1 MLRPSYKV
9 EIGSDTYELGPRSP
23 LLSIYTDSSMDVSSC
38 SILKLNDTQKTQNI
52 KQGDKLSIKIGYED
66 KLKLVFNGIIVD
78 VGPDLTKILSILSFD
93 SMKFLIEKRINKVYE
108 NQTAGKIVEDLVSA
122 SGIKVKEASDGL
134 SFPYYFVDDKKIV
147 FHHIMDLA
155 KKCGFD
161 FYLNTDNEAIFKQY
175 ERSKPKIYEY
185 AKNIINA
192 ELFEV
197 EPSFTGVTVQG
208 ESPSSFKG
216 ADTAHWLSKSKVEG
230 IKGEGTQRVLRDP
243 VIRDKDTADKVAEA
257 IQREST
263 RILEGY
269 ITVVGDTGVEI
280 GDTIE
285 IKGMDNKKMNG
296 EFQVRGVN
304 YILSDREGFTTRIYW
319 RK

>member
-1 MLRPSYKV
+1 MLKPSYQV

-23 LLSIYTDSSMDVSSC
+23 LLSISIDSSIDITNC
-38 SILKLNDTQKTQNI
+38 SILWFNDTQKTQNI
-52 KQGDKLSIKIGYED
+52 KQGDKTSIKIGYED
-66 KLKLVFNGIIVD
+66 KLKLVFNGVVTD
-78 VGPDLTKILSILSFD
+78 VGPDLTKNLNVLCFD
-93 SMKFLIEKRINKVYE
+93 STKFLIEKRINKVYE
-108 NQTAGKIVEDLVSA
+108 NQTAGKIIDDLVSTA
-122 SGIKVKEASDGL
+122 GIKVKEASDGL

-147 FHHIMDLA
+147 FHHIIDLA
-155 KKCGFD
+155 NKCGFD
-161 FYLNTDNEAIFKQY
+161 FYLNIDNEAIFKQY
-175 ERSKPKIYEY
+175 ERTEPKTYEY
-185 AKNIINA
+185 AKNIIDA

-197 EPSFTGVTVQG
+197 ESSYTGITVQG

-216 ADTAHWLSKSKVEG
+216 ADTSHWLSKTKVEA
-230 IKGEGTQRVLRDP
+230 IKGEGSQRFLRDP
-243 VIRDKDTADKVAEA
+243 VIRDKDAADKVAEA
-257 IQREST
+257 IQRESS

-269 ITVVGDTGVEI
+269 IVVIGDPNIEI

-304 YILSDREGFTTRIYW
+304 HILNDKEGFITKIYW